1 MRTKV
6 FFMVA
11 LALCLLAPAV
21 QAEKWDMATPYP
33 AQNFHTKNIM
43 KFVSDIKGK
52 TGGDIDITVHPAA
65 SLIKHP
71 EIKNAVRKGNI
82 QVGEFLLSRL
92 SNENPVFEVDFVP
105 FLAIGY
111 DQARKLW
118 KASKPIIDKLLERQN
133 LKVLYA
139 VAWPSQGFYTK
150 KKINTVED
158 FKGLKFRA
166 QTETVEKLARIM
178 GMVPTQIE
186 LPETPQAF
194 STGRIE
200 AIISSPTT
208 GANMKIW
215 DYVNYFYNVESC
227 NPKNVVVINKK
238 VWRKLDAKTQKILL
252 DASARAEDRGWKMSM
267 AEADAKIEIMRK
279 NGLKIVNATGELKKG
294 LLKVGDKMIAD
305 WLKRAGADGKAI
317 MDAMKK
323 MNK

>member
-1 MRTKV
+1 M
-6 FFMVA
+6 
-11 LALCLLAPAV
+11 APSV

-43 KFVSDIKGK
+43 KFVADIKGA
-52 TGGDIDITVHPAA
+52 TSGAIDITVHPAA

-82 QVGEFLLSRL
+82 QMGEFLLSRL

-118 KASKPIIDKLLERQN
+118 KASKPIVDKLLDRQN

-238 VWRKLDAKTQKILL
+238 VWRKLDPKTKKILL
-252 DASARAEDRGWKMSM
+252 EASARAEDRGWKMSA
-267 AEADAKIEIMRK
+267 AEADEKIEIMRK
-279 NGLKIVNATGELKKG
+279 GGLKIINATGEFKKG
-294 LLKVGDKMIAD
+294 LLKVGDKMIAG

-323 MNK
+323 LNK

>member
-1 MRTKV
+1 MKTRLFV
-6 FFMVA
+6 MVA
-11 LALCLLAPAV
+11 LAVCLVAPAV
-21 QAEKWDMATPYP
+21 HAEKWDMATPYP
-33 AQNFHTKNIM
+33 AQNFHTVNIM
-43 KFVSDIKGK
+43 KFVADIKGK
-52 TGGDIDITVHPAA
+52 TGGAIDITVHPAA

-82 QVGEFLLSRL
+82 QMGEFLLSRL

-105 FLAIGY
+105 FLVIGY
-111 DQARKLW
+111 DQARNLW
-118 KASKPIIDKLLERQN
+118 KASRPIINKLLDKQN
-133 LKVLYA
+133 LKILYA

-238 VWRKLDAKTQKILL
+238 VWRKLDAKTKKIIT
-252 DASARAEDRGWKMSM
+252 DAAALAEDRGWKMSM

-279 NGLKIVNATGELKKG
+279 NGLKIVNTSGKLKKG
-294 LLKVGDKMIAD
+294 LLKVGDKMKAD
-305 WLKRAGADGKAI
+305 WLKRAGANGKAI

>member
-1 MRTKV
+1 MKPKIFTLLT
-6 FFMVA
+6 VA
-11 LALCLLAPAV
+11 FILVASSA

-33 AQNFHTKNIM
+33 AQNFHTVNIM
-43 KFVSDIKGK
+43 KFTADIKDA
-52 TGGDIDITVHPAA
+52 TGGAIDITVHPAA
-65 SLIKHP
+65 SLVKHP
-71 EIKNAVRKGNI
+71 EIKNSVRKGNI
-82 QVGEFLLSRL
+82 QMGEFLLSRL

-111 DQARKLW
+111 DQAMKLW
-118 KASKPIIDKLLERQN
+118 KASQPFVDKLLDKQN

-150 KKINTVED
+150 KEIKTVDD

-194 STGRIE
+194 STGRID

-215 DYVNYFYNVESC
+215 DYVDYFSNVESC
-227 NPKNVVVINKK
+227 NPKNVVVINNK
-238 VWRKLDAKTQKILL
+238 VWNKLDDKTKKIITE
-252 DASARAEDRGWKMSM
+252 AAARAEERGWKMSM
-267 AEADAKIEIMRK
+267 AESNEKIEIMRK
-279 NGLKIVNATGELKKG
+279 NGLKIIDARGELKEG

-305 WLKRAGADGKAI
+305 WLKKAGPDGKKI
-317 MDAMKK
+317 MEAMK
-323 MNK
+323 